1 MVHLTPRR
9 GRSNE
14 TGAVALLVALM
25 AVILFTIC
33 GFVIDLGQARVV
45 RQHAQ
50 NAADAVALA
59 AGNALYLNGT
69 KTPDFV
75 GAMQA
80 AKSYA
85 ATNYGV
91 TADDW
96 ATCHDPGA
104 PADAYHPD
112 PSISCISFDSPT
124 APLHTRVVM
133 PMRNVATPFA
143 SILGVHSV
151 DIDAGSTSALHP
163 GGMADCGLCLIGEGE
178 HALQNGKL
186 TINGSNIDFNGS
198 VTLKN
203 QGVVVSG
210 GDILIEGSATTD
222 SGTWSPANP
231 KLHQPPIDDPLAGI
245 VLPAPTAGGAVKT
258 NPCTQGPGTY
268 GAFNFPNGTCTLQ
281 PGLYVITGEWSLT
294 GTASLDASAGVTLY
308 FTCGTAGTPVACAA
322 PGTAGGWLDS
332 NGNGDV
338 KVTAP
343 TTGSTA
349 GLAIVY
355 DRLNTS
361 LLRLTGNAVS
371 AYVGTIYAY
380 SAQLR
385 FTGNGC
391 AGANQS
397 LIVTKDLAFD
407 GSNSCLQS
415 TYTQSA
421 NVYVP
426 PSQLHLSQ

>member
-1 MVHLTPRR
+1 M
-9 GRSNE
+9 
-14 TGAVALLVALM
+14 ALLVALM

-59 AGNALYLNGT
+59 AGNALYLKGT
-69 KTPDFV
+69 KTPDFDA
-75 GAMQA
+75 AMQA
-80 AKSYA
+80 AKDYA
-85 ATNYGV
+85 AANYGV

-96 ATCHDPGA
+96 LTCHDPA
-104 PADAYHPD
+104 APD
-112 PSISCISFDSPT
+112 PAAYYPDASISCISFDSPT
-124 APLHTRVVM
+124 TPLHTRVVM
-133 PMRNVATPFA
+133 PVRNVATPFA

-151 DIDAGSTSALHP
+151 DIGAGSTSALHP
-163 GGMADCGLCLIGEGE
+163 GGMADCGLCLIGEGD

-186 TINGSNIDFNGS
+186 TISGANIDFNGN

-203 QGVVVSG
+203 QGVVASG
-210 GDILIEGSATTD
+210 GDIYIEGTATTD
-222 SGTWSPANP
+222 SGTWSPLNP
-231 KLHQPPIDDPLAGI
+231 HTGQPPIDDPLAGI
-245 VLPAPTAGGAVKT
+245 VLPAPTAGGAAKT
-258 NPCTQGPGTY
+258 DPCTQGPGTY
-268 GAFNFPNGTCTLQ
+268 GAYSFPNGTCTLQ
-281 PGLYVITGEWSLT
+281 AGLYVITGEWSLA
-294 GTASLDASAGVTLY
+294 GTAGLDASAGVTLY
-308 FTCGTAGTPVACAA
+308 FVCGTPGAPVACAA

-343 TTGSTA
+343 TTGATA

-361 LLRLTGNAVS
+361 LLRLTGNGAS

-391 AGANQS
+391 TGANQS
-397 LIVTKDLAFD
+397 LIVSKDLAFD

-426 PSQLHLSQ
+426 PSQLHLSK